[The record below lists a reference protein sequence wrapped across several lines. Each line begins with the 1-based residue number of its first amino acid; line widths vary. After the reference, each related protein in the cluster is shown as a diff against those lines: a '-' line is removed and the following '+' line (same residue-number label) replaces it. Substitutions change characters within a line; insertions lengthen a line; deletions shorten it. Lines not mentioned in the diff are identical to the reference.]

1 MKLANTPSVP
11 IQFATP
17 NWLFRM
23 SPMGDARFVT
33 KEIIPNRK
41 IMTMMGKM

>member
-1 MKLANTPSVP
+1 MKLANTPRVP

-17 NWLFRM
+17 NWYFRI
-23 SPMGDARFVT
+23 SPMGDARLVT

-41 IMTMMGKM
+41 IITMMTRV